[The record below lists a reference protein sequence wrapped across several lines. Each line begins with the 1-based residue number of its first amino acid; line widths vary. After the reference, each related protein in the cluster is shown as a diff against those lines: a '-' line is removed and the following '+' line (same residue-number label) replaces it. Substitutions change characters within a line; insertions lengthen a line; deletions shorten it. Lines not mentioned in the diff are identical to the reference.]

1 VGSEEEGARSP
12 RSELQIEEHMDA
24 QRIGWVVDRIGWIT
38 MLVVI
43 LTAVGGLFGNGLF
56 GTRTITTRAGAMRV
70 TYDRFGRYG
79 ADSKLSFQ
87 LSLEALDR
95 GEWRLSI
102 GRAYLEDMAID
113 DIVPEPD
120 SVEAKSEAL
129 VYIFVAEES
138 SDLLVTF
145 DLTGNSVGSV
155 HGSAQLD
162 NSRESASF
170 DQFFFP

>member
-1 VGSEEEGARSP
+1 
-12 RSELQIEEHMDA
+12 MDA
-24 QRIGWVVDRIGWIT
+24 QRVGWVVDRIGWLA

-43 LTAVGGLFGNGLF
+43 LAAIGGLFGNGLF
-56 GTRTITTRAGAMRV
+56 GARTTSTSDRGMRV

-79 ADSKLSFQ
+79 ADSKLLFQ
-87 LSLEALDR
+87 MSREALDA

-102 GRAYLEDMAID
+102 ERAYLESMAID

-120 SVEAKSEAL
+120 SVEARPGAL
-129 VYIFVAEES
+129 VYIFVADEP

-145 DLTGNSVGSV
+145 DMTGNSVGPV
-155 HGSAQLD
+155 HGAAHLD
-162 NSRESASF
+162 VSGEPASF

>member
-1 VGSEEEGARSP
+1 
-12 RSELQIEEHMDA
+12 
-24 QRIGWVVDRIGWIT
+24 
-38 MLVVI
+38 MLVVV
-43 LTAVGGLFGNGLF
+43 LAAVAGLFGNGLF
-56 GTRTITTRAGAMRV
+56 GTTTITPPARTMSV

-87 LSLEALDR
+87 LSREALDG

-102 GRAYLEDMAID
+102 GRDYLENMAID

-120 SVEAKSEAL
+120 SVEAKSGVL
-129 VYIFVAEES
+129 VYTFVAEEPS
-138 SDLLVTF
+138 NLLVTF

-155 HGSAQLD
+155 HGNAQLE

-170 DQFFFP
+170 NQFFFP